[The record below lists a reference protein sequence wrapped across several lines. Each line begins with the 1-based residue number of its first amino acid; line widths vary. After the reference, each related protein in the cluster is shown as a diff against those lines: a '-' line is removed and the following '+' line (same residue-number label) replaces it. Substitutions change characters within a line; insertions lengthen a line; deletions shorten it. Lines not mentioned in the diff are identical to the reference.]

1 MQLCSNK
8 TTPLCIMP
16 DGKLV
21 CYKYGDIIIFRN
33 GIEEKRFSL
42 LRSRKEVLLGRY
54 KYFYRL
60 FRLGIRAAEILVND
74 CILLSVGNYNYELD
88 LQDGI
93 LSKGW
98 YCGDGIRRLIMTA
111 VNNIEG
117 FDDGI
122 YFGGYLG
129 NRSKKPV
136 HVYKR
141 IGVDDWQVV
150 YTFPQGAI
158 NHVHNIVADPYRNC
172 LWIFTG
178 DFDEA
183 AAIWKVTDNFKRVER
198 VACNDQR
205 YRACVAFALPE
216 GLLYATDAPFADDYI
231 YLLKPNTNRRQTES
245 HLSSLNVGRGAKE
258 EDEVNGT
265 NQTND
270 FEIEQLFPIH
280 GSCIYGCQW
289 KDKYVF
295 SSTVEG
301 DGRHTSRWE
310 FYFGRKRGAGI
321 KDDYVHMYMGNLQEG
336 FKEIYK
342 EKKDCM
348 PYYTFQFGAFKF
360 PYGVN
365 NTDTLFFQPV
375 ATKKNDLRLMAL
387 TEKEVSD

>member
-1 MQLCSNK
+1 VRTAIALNNEHVILSIGNMIYELN
-8 TTPLCIMP
+8 
-16 DGKLV
+16 
-21 CYKYGDIIIFRN
+21 
-33 GIEEKRFSL
+33 
-42 LRSRKEVLLGRY
+42 
-54 KYFYRL
+54 
-60 FRLGIRAAEILVND
+60 LVN
-74 CILLSVGNYNYELD
+74 G
-88 LQDGI
+88 G

-98 YCGDGIRRLIMTA
+98 YCGEGIRPLIFAA
-111 VNNIEG
+111 VNNVEG

-129 NRSKKPV
+129 NRAKKPV

-141 IGVDDWQVV
+141 IGVDDWKVV
-150 YTFPQGAI
+150 YTFPQGTI

-178 DFDEA
+178 DFGEA
-183 AAIWKVTDNFKRVER
+183 AAIWKVTDNFKKVER

-205 YRACVAFALPE
+205 YRACVVFALPE

-231 YLLKPNTNRRQTES
+231 YLMNPDTMET
-245 HLSSLNVGRGAKE
+245 KE
-258 EDEVNGT
+258 
-265 NQTND
+265 
-270 FEIEQLFPIH
+270 LFPIH

-301 DGRHTSRWE
+301 DGRNTSRME

-342 EKKDCM
+342 EKKDGM
-348 PYYTFQFGAFKF
+348 PYYTFQFGVFKF

-365 NTDTLFFQPV
+365 NTNTLYFQPV
-375 ATKKNDLRLMAL
+375 ATKKNDLCLMAL
-387 TEKEVSD
+387 TEKEASD

>member
-1 MQLCSNK
+1 MLSGSRYL
-8 TTPLCIMP
+8 T
-16 DGKLV
+16 
-21 CYKYGDIIIFRN
+21 R
-33 GIEEKRFSL
+33 L
-42 LRSRKEVLLGRY
+42 LRLGV
-54 KYFYRL
+54 
-60 FRLGIRAAEILVND
+60 RAAEA
-74 CILLSVGNYNYELD
+74 LD
-88 LQDGI
+88 ASHAI
-93 LSKGW
+93 LSIGNRLHEIDIEKGTITDGW
-98 YCGDGIRRLIMTA
+98 LCGDRIRPLILTTVKE
-111 VNNIEG
+111 VNN
-117 FDDGI
+117 FDDGV

-129 NRSKKPV
+129 NMGKNPV
-136 HVYKR
+136 HIYKR
-141 IGVDDWQVV
+141 EGIDDWKVV
-150 YTFPQGAI
+150 YTFPQGSI

-183 AAIWKVTDNFKRVER
+183 AAIWKVTDNFKKVER
-198 VACNDQR
+198 MACNDQR
-205 YRACVAFALPE
+205 YRACVAFALPK

-231 YLLKPNTNRRQTES
+231 YLLNPDTLET
-245 HLSSLNVGRGAKE
+245 KE
-258 EDEVNGT
+258 
-265 NQTND
+265 
-270 FEIEQLFPIH
+270 LFPIH

-301 DGRHTSRWE
+301 DGRNNSRWQ

-348 PYYTFQFGAFKF
+348 PYYTFQFGVFKF

-365 NTDTLFFQPV
+365 NTDTLYFQPV

-387 TEKEVSD
+387 TEKDVSD